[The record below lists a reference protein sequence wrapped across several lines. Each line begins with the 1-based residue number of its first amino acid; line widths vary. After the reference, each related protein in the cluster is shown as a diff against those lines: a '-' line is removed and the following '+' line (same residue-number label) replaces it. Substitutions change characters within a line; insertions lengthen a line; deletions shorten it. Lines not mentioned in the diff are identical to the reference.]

1 MSRRLFSKLTS
12 ALVLI
17 GLGLVVAL
25 SAQSLPGQEDEEGLG
40 DMAFAM
46 PDWFWP
52 LLEWT
57 ALGIA
62 ALVAIYLVLSIR
74 RGGEWDW
81 SDLRRVLSRFL
92 VILLW
97 AGAFYFIYAITR
109 PPEDGGSSPIEAS
122 GGESDVGAALDIGPV
137 FASAWVAVVLV
148 VLVIAAVIARAA
160 MSSATEADSKA
171 QGPAKSDASS
181 GGRVPDLPRRLAG
194 GGPNDRV
201 INAYIDFESESH
213 NVGVTRGTSETPRQH
228 ARRVSRQVGADRVDL
243 EVLGSRYEMARF
255 GDAQL
260 GEDDASD
267 AESALQRI
275 LRTMGL

>member
-1 MSRRLFSKLTS
+1 MSRRLMNKLTS

-40 DMAFAM
+40 DIALAM

-57 ALGIA
+57 ALGVA

-74 RGGEWDW
+74 RGGDWDW

-109 PPEDGGSSPIEAS
+109 PPEDGGSSPTEAS
-122 GGESDVGAALDIGPV
+122 GGATDVGPALDIGPV
-137 FASAWVAVVLV
+137 FASAWVAVVLI

-160 MSSATEADSKA
+160 MSASEADSKA
-171 QGPAKSDASS
+171 QSPAKSDSSS
-181 GGRVPDLPRRLAG
+181 GGRVPDLPRRPAG

-228 ARRVSRQVGADRVDL
+228 ARRVLRQVGADRGDL

-260 GEDDASD
+260 EEDDASD